1 MNIRNTGLG
10 LGAMLLGLA
19 MAWPAQAQDINEG
32 EIVVTASRAQQSYI
46 DPRTNRVIEVD
57 DDDAGALPAIGLRRR
72 ADNALIPVIIAGDTR
87 DQTQRRE
94 EILTMVRSALELARR
109 SNIELAIGD
118 FFVVPLT
125 PDNYRTLAF
134 YGDGRPDSERVA
146 FFIKTRLGTSADE
159 ANQAITRLEQ
169 FIRSVPA
176 AGRAEIRA
184 NGPLTLSIVA
194 PDQYRSQILDLIATD
209 ARSIAERFGPDQR
222 VEAQGLDRP
231 VQWRR
236 AGVTEVFLYIPHRL
250 VFRPAG

>member
-1 MNIRNTGLG
+1 MRKILLA
-10 LGAMLLGLA
+10 LGAASAGLVTA
-19 MAWPAQAQDINEG
+19 MPALAQDLNAG
-32 EIVVTASRAQQSYI
+32 EVVVTGSRANQSYI
-46 DPRTNRVIEVD
+46 DTRTNRVVEMG
-57 DDDAGALPAIGLRRR
+57 DDDASSLPSVGMRRR

-94 EILTMVRSALELARR
+94 EILTMVRSALELAGR

-134 YGDGRPDSERVA
+134 MGDGRPDSERVA

-176 AGRAEIRA
+176 SGRAEIRA

-194 PDQYRSQILDLIATD
+194 PDQYRNQILDPIATD
-209 ARSIAERFGPDQR
+209 ARAIAARFGPEQR

-231 VQWRR
+231 VEWRR
-236 AGVTEVFLYIPHRL
+236 AGVTEVFLYIPHRIIY
-250 VFRPAG
+250 RPAG

>member
-1 MNIRNTGLG
+1 MRKTSFIVGV
-10 LGAMLLGLA
+10 AAAAFLA
-19 MAWPAQAQDINEG
+19 VPAYAQDLNAG
-32 EIVVTASRAQQSYI
+32 EVVVTGSRIQQNYI
-46 DPRTNRVIEVD
+46 DPRTNRVIEVEEESS
-57 DDDAGALPAIGLRRR
+57 GLPAIGMRRR
-72 ADNALIPVIIAGDTR
+72 ADSALIPVIIGGDTR
-87 DQTQRRE
+87 EQGPRRE

-134 YGDGRPDSERVA
+134 FGDGRPDSERVA

-159 ANQAITRLEQ
+159 ANAAITRLEQ
-169 FIRSVPA
+169 FIQSVPKV
-176 AGRAEIRA
+176 GRAEIRS

-194 PDQYRSQILDLIATD
+194 PDQYRSQILDMIATD

-222 VEAQGLDRP
+222 IEAQGLDRP
-231 VQWRR
+231 VEWRR